1 MEQDLF
7 KILPSELTANILSRL
22 PLRSISI
29 SKCVS
34 KPWLNL
40 LQSDDFV
47 KSKIK
52 TPPAVARLIPMTE
65 NSTQCT
71 IFGFKDQDEA
81 DVESHA
87 LHFRPLTDLDIPHGN
102 LASIY
107 RARQTNG
114 LLLLYSSVECYIYI
128 CNPITRQYIEL
139 CCPVE
144 YISIYVLSFGFGVS
158 KISGQY
164 KVVCINVFG
173 SDPYSVYTLGTG
185 TWRRVEP
192 GPASGCKFDFH
203 AYVECN
209 GNLHWIA
216 YDSAKIFWICAFDL
230 ETECFSTLAAP
241 TVDEL
246 AVDVKL
252 NVWRDCLCLS
262 YTLDHK
268 VVIWLMKEYQV
279 EESWTMKYQIS
290 TIDFAWNTMNVCPIK
305 IFENGDV
312 LMYPEEMCFIY
323 YSNKTRTNRLIGML
337 TDATSEDDISSFM
350 IYTPSLFSLK
360 NFGVENVISF

>member
-7 KILPSELTANILSRL
+7 KILPSELTTDILSRL

-29 SKCVS
+29 SKCVC

-47 KSKIK
+47 KSIMK
-52 TPPAVARLIPMTE
+52 TPPALARLIPMTR

-71 IFGFKDQDEA
+71 IFGFKDEDKA
-81 DVESHA
+81 DVESHD
-87 LHFRPLTDLDIPHGN
+87 LHLHALTDFDIPHGN
-102 LASIY
+102 SASIY

-114 LLLLYSSVECYIYI
+114 LLLLYSSVERHIYV

-144 YISIYVLSFGFGVS
+144 YISIYVLSLGFGVS

-164 KVVCINVFG
+164 KVVCINAFG

-185 TWRRVEP
+185 TWRRVET

-203 AYVECN
+203 ACVECS
-209 GNLHWIA
+209 GNLHWIV
-216 YDSAKIFWICAFDL
+216 YDSVKMSWICAFDL
-230 ETECFSTLAAP
+230 ETECFSIFSAP
-241 TVDEL
+241 TVDGL

-252 NVWRDCLCLS
+252 NVWRDYLCLS
-262 YTLDHK
+262 YTLVDK

-279 EESWTMKYQIS
+279 EESWTIKYQIS
-290 TIDFAWNTMNVCPIK
+290 TIDFDWNTMNIYPIK
-305 IFENGDV
+305 IFKNGDV
-312 LMYPEEMCFIY
+312 LMYPEEMGFIY
-323 YSNKTRTNRLIGML
+323 YSNKTRTNRLVGML
-337 TDATSEDDISSFM
+337 TDTTSEDDIASFM

-360 NFGVENVISF
+360 NFGVEDVISF